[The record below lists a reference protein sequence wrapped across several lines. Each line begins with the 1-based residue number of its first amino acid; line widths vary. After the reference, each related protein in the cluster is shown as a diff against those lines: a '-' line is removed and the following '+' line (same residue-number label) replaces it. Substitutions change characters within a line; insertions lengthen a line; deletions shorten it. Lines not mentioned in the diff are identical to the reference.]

1 MFRVRIKNTNT
12 IYLMLF
18 KMSFE
23 LNDKQYIDTT
33 TARAEFYLFTDN
45 NCGGMCN
52 ICSALTTK
60 TQERRQWH
68 LSGTYIVN
76 FK

>member
-1 MFRVRIKNTNT
+1 
-12 IYLMLF
+12 MLF
-18 KMSFE
+18 KMSLE

-60 TQERRQWH
+60 TQERRQ
-68 LSGTYIVN
+68 
-76 FK
+76 

>member
-18 KMSFE
+18 KMSLE
-23 LNDKQYIDTT
+23 SNDKQYIDTT
-33 TARAEFYLFTDN
+33 TARAEFYLFTGN
-45 NCGGMCN
+45 NCGGMCK